1 MHTIL
6 DLGKL
11 LLKLYI
17 NKNIN
22 WGPPKTKH
30 HEPCFMGMAVGMNHG
45 TFQVDKNWVIFD
57 GDQRACLLGIIICYN
72 EIPSDPSGY
81 D

>member
-1 MHTIL
+1 
-6 DLGKL
+6 
-11 LLKLYI
+11 
-17 NKNIN
+17 
-22 WGPPKTKH
+22 
-30 HEPCFMGMAVGMNHG
+30 MGMAVGMNHG

-72 EIPSDPSGY
+72 EIPFDPSGY